1 MRTGTQLYRHS
12 VHSYVIYAEIE
23 LQVDITELLVVMGAK
38 DSLGIENYHYIHTY
52 RRSIIDDRFIQFF
65 KSGYKTTSKIAYHTA
80 SHIVDS
86 HLNFMLNGI

>member
-1 MRTGTQLYRHS
+1 MRTGTQLYRPS

-65 KSGYKTTSKIAYHTA
+65 KSGYKTTSKIAYHIA

-86 HLNFMLNGI
+86 HLIFMLYGI